1 VLDVRGV
8 ASFADFFVLMSGGST
23 RQLNAIQ
30 EEISGKL
37 KKEDKVTP
45 LRREGGTD
53 SGWLLLDYGDV
64 VVHIFAPELRQYY
77 RLDDLWGDAE
87 TVLRIQ

>member
-1 VLDVRGV
+1 MLDVRGLV
-8 ASFADFFVLMSGGST
+8 SFADFFLLMSGGST

-30 EEISGKL
+30 EEVSGKL

-45 LRREGGTD
+45 LRREGSTD

-64 VVHIFAPELRQYY
+64 VVHIFAPEQRQYY
-77 RLDDLWGDAE
+77 QLDELWGGAE